1 MPGIFLVTHCTM
13 QKRKL
18 GNSELEA
25 APLAFGGNVFG
36 WTLNETE
43 SFKLLDAFTDAGFS
57 LIDTSDS
64 YSRWVPGN
72 KGGESETIIGNWLKR
87 SGKRAQVLIAT
98 KVGSDMGLGKTCL
111 SKKYILE
118 EAEASL
124 RRLQVD
130 CIDLYQT
137 HFDDVTTPVGETLE
151 AYAQLVRQG
160 KVRALGASNM
170 SPERLQEALQFSSE
184 NGLPRYETYQPE
196 YNLYRRENFERDYAP
211 ICEKEGLNV
220 ISYFSLASG
229 FLTGKYR
236 SQADQGKSV
245 RGGDIGK
252 YLNDR
257 GFRILAGLDAVAER
271 YNTRPAT
278 VALAWLMARPHIAAP
293 IASATSVVQLRELT
307 DAVRLQLDEA
317 AMAQL
322 NEASRY

>member
-1 MPGIFLVTHCTM
+1 
-13 QKRKL
+13 
-18 GNSELEA
+18 
-25 APLAFGGNVFG
+25 
-36 WTLNETE
+36 
-43 SFKLLDAFTDAGFS
+43 
-57 LIDTSDS
+57 
-64 YSRWVPGN
+64 
-72 KGGESETIIGNWLKR
+72 
-87 SGKRAQVLIAT
+87 VLIAT

-118 EAEASL
+118 EVETSL

-160 KVRALGASNM
+160 KVRILGASNM
-170 SPERLQEALQFSSE
+170 SPERLQEALRFSRE

-196 YNLYRRENFERDYAP
+196 YNLYSREHFEQAYAP
-211 ICEKEGLNV
+211 ICEKEGLSV

-236 SQADQGKSV
+236 SEADRGKSV

-257 GFRILAGLDAVAER
+257 GFRILAALDAVAER

-278 VALAWLMARPHIAAP
+278 VALAWLMAQPHVAAP
-293 IASATSVVQLRELT
+293 IASATSVAQLRELT
-307 DAVRLQLDEA
+307 DAARLHLDEA

-322 NEASRY
+322 NEASR